1 MIKRL
6 LLFLVVTFFGF
17 QLSAQSEFK
26 PELNFGI
33 GAGPTFSSSSLNVM
47 NSRTTI
53 DTKNLTQLHAG
64 VSVRYITEKHFGL
77 IGELNFAQMGW
88 EDNFDD
94 IIVEEG
100 KEAPEYK
107 RTLNYLEMPLLTHIY
122 FGSDKARFFI
132 NLGPKI
138 SFLLS
143 EKETKN
149 KALQDYIDKN
159 ASTNIAPLLKHYGKD
174 VENKIDY
181 GITAGMGFELR
192 TKFGYFTLE
201 GRYYF
206 GLADIFKSQKGEDFS
221 RSANREISARLTYY
235 TKIF

>member
-1 MIKRL
+1 MIKRVI
-6 LLFLVVTFFGF
+6 LFLAIIASG
-17 QLSAQSEFK
+17 LSLKAQSEFK
-26 PELNFGI
+26 KELNIGV
-33 GAGPTFSSSSLNVM
+33 GAGPTFSSSSLNIM

-53 DTKNLTQLHAG
+53 DTKTLTQFHGG

-77 IGELNFAQMGW
+77 IGELNYSQMGW
-88 EDNFDD
+88 QDKFDD
-94 IIVEEG
+94 VYVAEG
-100 KEAPEYK
+100 KEAPKYK
-107 RTLNYLEMPLLTHIY
+107 RTLNYLEIPLLSHIY
-122 FGSDKARFFI
+122 FGSDKARFFM

-143 EKETKN
+143 EKESDN
-149 KALQDYIDKN
+149 NALKDYIN
-159 ASTNIAPLLKHYGKD
+159 NISEGLKPLVQHYYKD
-174 VENKIDY
+174 AENKIDY

-192 TKFGYFTLE
+192 TKAGYFTLE

-221 RSANREISARLTYY
+221 RSANRVMSVRLTYY

>member
-6 LLFLVVTFFGF
+6 ILFLAITAVSFH
-17 QLSAQSEFK
+17 LEAQSEFK
-26 PELNFGI
+26 RELNIGV
-33 GAGPTFSSSSLNVM
+33 GAGPTFSSMSLNVM
-47 NSRTTI
+47 NSSTTI
-53 DTKNLTQLHAG
+53 KTKNLTQFHGG

-77 IGELNFAQMGW
+77 IGELNYAQMGW
-88 EDNFDD
+88 QDKFDEDSPSQ
-94 IIVEEG
+94 EG
-100 KEAPEYK
+100 LEYK
-107 RTLNYLEMPLLTHIY
+107 RTLNYLEVPILTHIY
-122 FGSDKARFFI
+122 FGSDKARFFM

-143 EKETKN
+143 EKKPISEE
-149 KALQDYIDKN
+149 LQEYINSVPED
-159 ASTNIAPLLKHYGKD
+159 PLVQHYEKD

-192 TKFGYFTLE
+192 TKIGYFTLE

-221 RSANREISARLTYY
+221 RSANRVMSARLTYY